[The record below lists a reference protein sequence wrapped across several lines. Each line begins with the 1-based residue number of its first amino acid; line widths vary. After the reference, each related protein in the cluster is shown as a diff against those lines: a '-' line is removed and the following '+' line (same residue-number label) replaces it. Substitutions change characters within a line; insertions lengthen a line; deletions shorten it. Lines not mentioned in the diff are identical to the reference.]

1 MSNILAFDT
10 ATNACSVALQV
21 GDLQLDCHQI
31 APRQHSQLLL
41 PTIDDLLSRDDLSFN
56 DLDAIACGIGPGSF
70 MGVRL
75 AVSVA
80 QGLAYAC
87 QKPVVG
93 VSTLQIL
100 AQTAHERLGYERV
113 IAAWDARMDE
123 IYCGFFTIID
133 GVMQPVVEDQLI
145 APGTWQC
152 KHEGDW
158 QLVGNAWSAYAD
170 AIKRP
175 DNCQLTTEGGE
186 LYPEAKSLLSLADD
200 QWSKGKAVSALELVP
215 NYIRQKVVYS

>member
-1 MSNILAFDT
+1 MSNIIAFDT

-41 PTIDDLLSRDDLSFN
+41 PTIDELLSRDGLGFD
-56 DLDAIACGIGPGSF
+56 DLDLIACGIGPGSF

-87 QKPVVG
+87 QKPVLG

-100 AQTAHERLGYERV
+100 AQTAYERLGYEQV
-113 IAAWDARMDE
+113 VAAWDARMDE
-123 IYCGFFTIID
+123 IYCNFFTLND
-133 GVMQPVVEDQLI
+133 GVMQPIAEDQLK
-145 APGTWQC
+145 APGAWQC
-152 KHEGDW
+152 QQEGEW
-158 QLVGNAWSAYAD
+158 QLVGNAWAAYAD
-170 AIKRP
+170 QIKTP
-175 DNCQLTTEGGE
+175 DNCTLSAEGGA
-186 LYPEAKSLLSLADD
+186 LYPEAKSLLSLADNGLT
-200 QWSKGKAVSALELVP
+200 KGYAVSALALEP
-215 NYIRQKVVYS
+215 NYIRQKVTY

>member
-1 MSNILAFDT
+1 MTNILAFDT

-21 GDLQLDCHQI
+21 GDLQLECHQI

-41 PTIDDLLSRDDLSFN
+41 PTIDELLSRDGLGFN
-56 DLDAIACGIGPGSF
+56 DLDVIACGIGPGSF

-93 VSTLQIL
+93 LSTLQIL
-100 AQTAHERLGYERV
+100 AQTAYERLGYQQV

-123 IYCGFFTIID
+123 IYCGFFTLID
-133 GVMQPVVEDQLI
+133 GVMQSVSDDQLV
-145 APGTWQC
+145 APGAWQC
-152 KHEGDW
+152 QHEGEW
-158 QLVGNAWSAYAD
+158 QLVGNAWSAYKD
-170 AIKRP
+170 EIKHP
-175 DNCQLTTEGGE
+175 DHCQLTVEGSE
-186 LYPEAKSLLSLADD
+186 LYPEAKSLLALADD
-200 QWSKGKAVSALELVP
+200 ALSKGKAVTALQLEP
-215 NYIRQKVVYS
+215 NYIRQKVC